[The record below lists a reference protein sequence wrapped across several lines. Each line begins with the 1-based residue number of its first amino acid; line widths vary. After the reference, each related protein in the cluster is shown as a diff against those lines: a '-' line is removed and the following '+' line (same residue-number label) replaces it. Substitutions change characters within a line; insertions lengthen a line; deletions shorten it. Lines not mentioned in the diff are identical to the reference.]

1 MTKFQREKAELH
13 RLIDLQSFTNPAAVT
28 LTMKMRVDGHSNDMM
43 TASANF
49 RHFMNRLNHTIL
61 KSAAKRHGRRLKVF
75 CVRESNADGR
85 LHYHAVIDRP
95 AHVGIEEF
103 TSTIRYLW
111 GRTDF
116 GYREIDVQDEINEGW
131 LSYMLKDRQK
141 DSVLESIDWENCQ
154 LIAE

>member
-1 MTKFQREKAELH
+1 MTKFQQEKAELH
-13 RLIDLQSFTNPAAVT
+13 RFVDIQNFTHPAAVT
-28 LTMKMRVDGHSNDMM
+28 LTMKLGVEGWSNNMEA
-43 TASANF
+43 ASANF

-61 KSAAKRHGRRLKVF
+61 KSAAKRHGKKLKVF
-75 CVRESNADGR
+75 CVRESNAEGR

-95 AHVGIEEF
+95 AHIGIEEF

-116 GYREIDVQDEINEGW
+116 GYREIDVQDNTNEGW
-131 LSYMLKDRQK
+131 LSYLLKDRQK

-154 LIAE
+154 LIAG